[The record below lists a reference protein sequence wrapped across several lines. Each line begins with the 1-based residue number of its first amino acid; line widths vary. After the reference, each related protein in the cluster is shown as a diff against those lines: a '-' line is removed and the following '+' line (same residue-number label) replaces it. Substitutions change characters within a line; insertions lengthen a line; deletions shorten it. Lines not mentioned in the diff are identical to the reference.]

1 MFLSMCM
8 SVCVNAVD
16 DLVCRKNVSE
26 ATFIFIYI
34 KITPFLLGFELLGNY
49 GNAHFHFVRK
59 FNFFKRHLNLLSW
72 ISKVLK

>member
-49 GNAHFHFVRK
+49 GNAHFHFG
-59 FNFFKRHLNLLSW
+59 
-72 ISKVLK
+72 